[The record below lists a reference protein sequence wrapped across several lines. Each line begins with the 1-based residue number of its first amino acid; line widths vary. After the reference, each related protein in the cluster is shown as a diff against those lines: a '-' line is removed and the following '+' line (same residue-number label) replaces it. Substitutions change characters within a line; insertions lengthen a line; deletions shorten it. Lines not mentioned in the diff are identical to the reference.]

1 MLHLLSG
8 GPDPCVGTHFPFP
21 WTSHPK
27 GRLLAARE
35 KLGQGNQAV
44 GLYSDFQGPVV
55 LAMALSCPLLIL
67 SLCLPSSLSFLF
79 LTLQP
84 PPVLPRPQ
92 AQAGD
97 GRCPLW
103 LKACS
108 PPHTVAAGSRSP
120 GPGPPRWPPGLTCGR
135 RRSPRPGKVG
145 SGFELRGPPGIITSN
160 SSLFSPMAWRWGRGT
175 SQWSSSLPIARPSAL
190 PWRFVPVY
198 SPSENKPL
206 EPWRRTQHFSPHVR
220 PFPSHPALLLTLP
233 CTRKPADRRTL
244 VQPP

>member
-1 MLHLLSG
+1 MAS
-8 GPDPCVGTHFPFP
+8 PPPPPVWTQPPQPFP
-21 WTSHPK
+21 AP
-27 GRLLAARE
+27 
-35 KLGQGNQAV
+35 Q
-44 GLYSDFQGPVV
+44 P
-55 LAMALSCPLLIL
+55 CPLLTASPAQIPVQL
-67 SLCLPSSLSFLF
+67 GPQTDTRSRLGQLLLFFL
-79 LTLQP
+79 
-84 PPVLPRPQ
+84 
-92 AQAGD
+92 D
-97 GRCPLW
+97 HN
-103 LKACS
+103 CS

-135 RRSPRPGKVG
+135 RRSPRPRQVG

-190 PWRFVPVY
+190 PWRFIPVY

>member
-1 MLHLLSG
+1 MGLGPGFTTFDHCHHGNQEHQLVWAWQIRHQTVFLHLLWVTLPWVSQLCSVV
-8 GPDPCVGTHFPFP
+8 PHPETKWWQSFPMSN
-21 WTSHPK
+21 SHPPCF
-27 GRLLAARE
+27 LLLR
-35 KLGQGNQAV
+35 
-44 GLYSDFQGPVV
+44 GP
-55 LAMALSCPLLIL
+55 
-67 SLCLPSSLSFLF
+67 
-79 LTLQP
+79 
-84 PPVLPRPQ
+84 
-92 AQAGD
+92 
-97 GRCPLW
+97 
-103 LKACS
+103 S

-190 PWRFVPVY
+190 PWRSVPVY

>member
-1 MLHLLSG
+1 
-8 GPDPCVGTHFPFP
+8 
-21 WTSHPK
+21 
-27 GRLLAARE
+27 
-35 KLGQGNQAV
+35 
-44 GLYSDFQGPVV
+44 
-55 LAMALSCPLLIL
+55 MASP
-67 SLCLPSSLSFLF
+67 P
-79 LTLQP
+79 P
-84 PPVLPRPQ
+84 PPVWTQPPQ
-92 AQAGD
+92 PFPAPQPCPPLTASPAQIPVQLGPQTNTRSRLRQLLLFCLD
-97 GRCPLW
+97 HNR
-103 LKACS
+103 S

-190 PWRFVPVY
+190 PWRSVPVY